1 MARRAIFTSSR
12 DVFRFIWAHP
22 ANRNRRVRQLGKAVS
37 FQLQAR
43 LLHRRAQAM
52 VGETARIQDSQH
64 EGIVRLWFDSL
75 ERVARSPD
83 GLWLTASPHL
93 RGTVVVR

>member
-1 MARRAIFTSSR
+1 MAGCARAIER
-12 DVFRFIWAHP
+12 GLR
-22 ANRNRRVRQLGKAVS
+22 
-37 FQLQAR
+37 
-43 LLHRRAQAM
+43 
-52 VGETARIQDSQH
+52 GETLEPRGLHIDEALLCEYGEVGVNPYLTVEGFQDSQH